1 MECVPEKNFFHGGQ
15 PPWKCEGNYEAKA
28 TDLSGMGETNVRN
41 RKYVEKLDTYE
52 FLQVFYQASSDTRRQ
67 SHLHFYDFYG
77 LVSTHI
83 PLESFR
89 NILDLNGTVL
99 KYPPVLEVLNLDSVM
114 CVRWTKRTLSWKSR
128 SRM

>member
-28 TDLSGMGETNVRN
+28 RDLSGMGKTNVRN

-89 NILDLNGTVL
+89 NIL
-99 KYPPVLEVLNLDSVM
+99 
-114 CVRWTKRTLSWKSR
+114 
-128 SRM
+128 